1 MHFLQ
6 KALNDLLRVYYTP
19 EKIIQKIKID
29 SITGNPPFNQND
41 K

>member
-19 EKIIQKIKID
+19 EKILTKTKNETNI
-29 SITGNPPFNQND
+29 
-41 K
+41 

>member
-19 EKIIQKIKID
+19 EKIIKKIKID
-29 SITGNPPFNQND
+29 SITGNPPFNQNE